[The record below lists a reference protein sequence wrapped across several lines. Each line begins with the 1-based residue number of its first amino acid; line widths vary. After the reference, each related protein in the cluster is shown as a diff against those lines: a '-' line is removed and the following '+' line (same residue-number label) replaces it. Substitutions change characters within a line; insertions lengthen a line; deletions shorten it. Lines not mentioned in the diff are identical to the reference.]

1 MKKVLII
8 ILSLILILSFAG
20 CKTDTANKEDGF
32 SNPENNSVFSE
43 GDTSKDDNQSKD
55 DKVNSSSSSNAT
67 SGNKTSY
74 GSSTQ
79 KSDENNYSND
89 YASGNKTSSGSST
102 QKSDENNYS
111 DDYASSNITTE
122 NVKINSLDK
131 LNFYAV
137 KKAIAENGV
146 VLLSNSAQK
155 PKVATL
161 ANNRSFRLLNLANST
176 ATNINANSTFT
187 ITMYSYFTITLNDT
201 RGFLAQKL
209 GGTGSVEVVI
219 SRNNFNNMITFK
231 KGERYYSCF
240 QTSLTE
246 KAMSFS
252 SHKYVSGY
260 KLVENYEQENYE
272 FTVYFEG
279 DKVIG
284 MNCGRFKEGSNYKY
298 TADDITFNDNFC
310 IVVHKKQSFTA
321 EQLEDLFASNNSFVD
336 DGIVLNDG
344 TVLFGESSVT
354 DNSIALKN
362 KSGASVITNNH
373 IKKVSAMHNSKF
385 GFCIRL
391 ELNSGVNI
399 SGKTNLS
406 FYLNNSKDREL
417 TLKND
422 GSAVYIID
430 LNNKSRMSDVF
441 YKLTAINT
449 NNRIGRIIDHDDF
462 VREASKRLN
471 LNDYDVLKED
481 YSASFGN
488 GLKIVDY
495 TYDLKTNK
503 SISHKVS
510 NYDMTI
516 DGITITMPIKVS
528 DFLSKGFT
536 VKEKFF
542 DDSILQGSAFFKS
555 SDGNMVTAYIMNFY
569 GNSSNF
575 NDCYITQIDFS
586 CYEDTLIYQ
595 EGISPTRPDFEMI
608 EGINKDSTLDDIISR
623 LGEPNKIILMTT
635 DNQPMNYKDCVIQ
648 LYYKVYIP
656 SLPNGELVFNLQPVL
671 NSNTPS
677 DFLTDISF
685 SLQ

>member
-1 MKKVLII
+1 MKKVLAI
-8 ILSLILILSFAG
+8 ILSLILIFSFVG
-20 CKTDTANKEDGF
+20 CKKDTA
-32 SNPENNSVFSE
+32 
-43 GDTSKDDNQSKD
+43 KDYNQSKD
-55 DKVNSSSSSNAT
+55 DQVNSTSSSNT
-67 SGNKTSY
+67 S
-74 GSSTQ
+74 
-79 KSDENNYSND
+79 SD
-89 YASGNKTSSGSST
+89 NKTSSSSGT
-102 QKSDENNYS
+102 QNDSNNNS
-111 DDYASSNITTE
+111 EDNIPSSITKE

-137 KKAIAENGV
+137 KKAIAENEV

-161 ANNRSFRLLNLANST
+161 ENNTSFRILNLVSSN
-176 ATNINANSTFT
+176 ATDIGANSTFT
-187 ITMYSYFTITLNDT
+187 ITMYSYFTITLNDP

-219 SRNNFNNMITFK
+219 TRNNFNNMITFK
-231 KGERYYSCF
+231 KGERYYSCL

-246 KAMSFS
+246 RAMSFS
-252 SHKYVSGY
+252 SHKYVNGF
-260 KLVENYEQENYE
+260 KLVENFEQENYE

-284 MNCGRFKEGSNYKY
+284 MNCGRFEGNGNYKY
-298 TADDITFNDNFC
+298 VADDIKYNDNFC
-310 IVVHKKQSFTA
+310 FVIHKKQTFTA
-321 EQLEDLFASNNSFVD
+321 EQLEGLFASNNSFVD

-354 DNSIALKN
+354 NNAIAFKNS
-362 KSGASVITNNH
+362 SGTKVITNND
-373 IKKVSAMHNSKF
+373 IKKISAMYNNKF

-391 ELNSGVNI
+391 ELAASNKI
-399 SGKTNLS
+399 SGKTNLAL
-406 FYLNNSKDREL
+406 YLNNSKDREL
-417 TLKND
+417 TLQND
-422 GSAVYIID
+422 GSAVYITD

-441 YKLTAINT
+441 YKLTALNT
-449 NNRIGRIIDHDDF
+449 NNRIGRIIDHNDF
-462 VREASKRLN
+462 VCEISKRLN

-481 YSASFGN
+481 HSASFGK

-510 NYDMTI
+510 NYDVTI

-528 DFLSKGFT
+528 DFLSKGFA
-536 VKEKFF
+536 VKEKSF
-542 DDSILQGSAFFKS
+542 DDRILQGGALFTSPS
-555 SDGNMVTAYIMNFY
+555 GNKVDAYIMNFY
-569 GNSSNF
+569 GNSRNF
-575 NDCYITQIDFS
+575 NDCYITQICFM
-586 CYEDTLIYQ
+586 CYENTFKYQ

-635 DNQPMNYKDCVIQ
+635 DNQSMNYKDCIIQ
-648 LYYKVYIP
+648 LYYKVYTP

-671 NSNTPS
+671 NNTAPP

-685 SLQ
+685 ALQ

>member
-1 MKKVLII
+1 MKKII
-8 ILSLILILSFAG
+8 SITLTLILILSFVG
-20 CKTDTANKEDGF
+20 CKKDTANKEDGF

-67 SGNKTSY
+67 SGNKTSSS
-74 GSSTQ
+74 SSTQ
-79 KSDENNYSND
+79 NNSN
-89 YASGNKTSSGSST
+89 
-102 QKSDENNYS
+102 NNS
-111 DDYASSNITTE
+111 DDNISSSITTE

-146 VLLSNSAQK
+146 VLLSNLAQK
-155 PKVATL
+155 PKVTTL
-161 ANNRSFRLLNLANST
+161 ANNKGFKLLNLANST
-176 ATNINANSTFT
+176 ATSINANSTFT

-201 RGFLAQKL
+201 KGFLAQKL

-219 SRNNFNNMITFK
+219 TRNNFNNMITFK
-231 KGERYYSCF
+231 KGERYYSCM

-252 SHKYVSGY
+252 SHKYVNGF
-260 KLVENYEQENYE
+260 KLVENYDQENYE
-272 FTVYFEG
+272 YTVYFEG
-279 DKVIG
+279 DKIIG
-284 MNCGRFKEGSNYKY
+284 INCGRFEGNGNYKY
-298 TADDITFNDNFC
+298 VADDIKYNDNFC
-310 IVVHKKQSFTA
+310 FVIHKKQTFTA
-321 EQLEDLFASNNSFVD
+321 EQLEGLFASNNSFID
-336 DGIVLNDG
+336 DGIVLKDG
-344 TVLFGESSVT
+344 RVLFGESSVT
-354 DNSIALKN
+354 NNAVAFKNS
-362 KSGASVITNNH
+362 SGTSIITNND
-373 IKKVSAMHNSKF
+373 IKKISAMHNSKF

-391 ELNSGVNI
+391 ELVASNRI
-399 SGKTNLS
+399 SGKTNLA

-417 TLKND
+417 TLQND
-422 GSAVYIID
+422 GSAVYITD

-441 YKLTAINT
+441 YKLTALNT

-462 VREASKRLN
+462 VREVSKKLN
-471 LNDYDVLKED
+471 LNDYDVLQED
-481 YSASFGN
+481 HSASFGN

-510 NYDMTI
+510 NYDVTI

-542 DDSILQGSAFFKS
+542 DDRILQGGAFFTS
-555 SDGNMVTAYIMNFY
+555 PSGNKVDTFIMNFY
-569 GNSSNF
+569 GNSRNF
-575 NDCYITQIDFS
+575 NDCYITQIGFS
-586 CYEDTLIYQ
+586 CYEKTFRYQ
-595 EGISPTRPDFEMI
+595 EGISPTRPDFEML

-635 DNQPMNYKDCVIQ
+635 DNQPMNYKNCVIQ
-648 LYYKVYIP
+648 LFYKVYTP
-656 SLPNGELVFNLQPVL
+656 SLPNGELVFNLRPVL
-671 NSNTPS
+671 NNTAPS

-685 SLQ
+685 ALQ

>member
-1 MKKVLII
+1 MKKVFAITLT
-8 ILSLILILSFAG
+8 LILIFSFVG
-20 CKTDTANKEDGF
+20 CKKDTSKNKDTF
-32 SNPENNSVFSE
+32 SNPENSSVLIE
-43 GDTSKDDNQSKD
+43 GNPSKDDNQSKD
-55 DKVNSSSSSNAT
+55 DKVNSGSSSNTT
-67 SGNKTSY
+67 SS
-74 GSSTQ
+74 
-79 KSDENNYSND
+79 
-89 YASGNKTSSGSST
+89 NKTSSGSST
-102 QKSDENNYS
+102 QSSDENNYS
-111 DDYASSNITTE
+111 NNDISNSITTE
-122 NVKINSLDK
+122 KVKINSLDK

-146 VLLSNSAQK
+146 VLLSNSSQR
-155 PKVATL
+155 PQVTTL
-161 ANNRSFRLLNLANST
+161 ASNKSFRLLNLANST
-176 ATNINANSTFT
+176 ATNIGANSTFT

-201 RGFLAQKL
+201 KGFLAQKL

-219 SRNNFNNMITFK
+219 TRNNFNNMITFK
-231 KGERYYSCF
+231 KGERYYSCL

-246 KAMSFS
+246 RAMSFS
-252 SHKYVSGY
+252 SHKYVNGF
-260 KLVENYEQENYE
+260 KLVENYDQENYE
-272 FTVYFEG
+272 YTVYFEG

-284 MNCGRFKEGSNYKY
+284 MNCGRFEGNGNYKY
-298 TADDITFNDNFC
+298 VADGIKLNDNFC
-310 IVVHKKQSFTA
+310 FVIHKKQSFSA
-321 EQLEDLFASNNSFVD
+321 EQLEGLFASNNSFVD
-336 DGIVLNDG
+336 DGVVLNDG

-354 DNSIALKN
+354 DNSIAFKN
-362 KSGASVITNNH
+362 NSGASVITNNH

-417 TLKND
+417 TLQKD
-422 GSAVYIID
+422 GTALYITNLD
-430 LNNKSRMSDVF
+430 NKSRMSDVF
-441 YKLTAINT
+441 YKLTAINSS
-449 NNRIGRIIDHDDF
+449 NRIGRIIDHDDF

-481 YSASFGN
+481 HSASFGN

-510 NYDMTI
+510 NYDVTI
-516 DGITITMPIKVS
+516 DGITVTMPIKVS

-536 VKEKFF
+536 VKEKLF
-542 DDSILQGSAFFKS
+542 DDRILQGGAFFTSPSGNKV
-555 SDGNMVTAYIMNFY
+555 DGYIMNFY
-569 GNSSNF
+569 GNSTNF
-575 NDCYITQIDFS
+575 NDCYITQINFM
-586 CYEDTLIYQ
+586 CYENTFKYQ

-648 LYYKVYIP
+648 LYYKVTTP
-656 SLPNGELVFNLQPVL
+656 SLPNGELVFNIQPVL
-671 NSNTPS
+671 NNDTPS

-685 SLQ
+685 ALQ

>member
-1 MKKVLII
+1 MKKVLTII
-8 ILSLILILSFAG
+8 FSLILSLSFVG
-20 CKTDTANKEDGF
+20 CKKDTLNKETSS
-32 SNPENNSVFSE
+32 SNPESSIVFSE
-43 GDTSKDDNQSKD
+43 KNNSEDNSQSKD
-55 DKVNSSSSSNAT
+55 DKVNSGSSSNTT
-67 SGNKTSY
+67 SGNKTS
-74 GSSTQ
+74 SNSATQ
-79 KSDENNYSND
+79 
-89 YASGNKTSSGSST
+89 NK
-102 QKSDENNYS
+102 
-111 DDYASSNITTE
+111 DDNSSNNDISSSITTE

-146 VLLSNSAQK
+146 VLLSNLAQK
-155 PKVATL
+155 PKVTTL
-161 ANNRSFRLLNLANST
+161 ANNKGFKLLNLANST
-176 ATNINANSTFT
+176 ATSINANSTFT

-201 RGFLAQKL
+201 KGFLAQKL

-219 SRNNFNNMITFK
+219 TRNNFNNMITFK
-231 KGERYYSCF
+231 KGERYYSCM

-252 SHKYVSGY
+252 SHKYVNGF
-260 KLVENYEQENYE
+260 KLVENYDQENYE
-272 FTVYFEG
+272 YTVYFEG
-279 DKVIG
+279 DKIIG
-284 MNCGRFKEGSNYKY
+284 INCGRFEGNGNYKY
-298 TADDITFNDNFC
+298 VADDIKFNDNFC
-310 IVVHKKQSFTA
+310 FVIHKKQTFTA
-321 EQLEDLFASNNSFVD
+321 EQLEGLFASNNSFID
-336 DGIVLNDG
+336 DGIFLNDG

-354 DNSIALKN
+354 NNAVVFKNS
-362 KSGASVITNNH
+362 SGASLITNND
-373 IKKVSAMHNSKF
+373 IKKISAMHNSKF

-391 ELNSGVNI
+391 ELEASNKI
-399 SGKTNLS
+399 SGKANLA

-417 TLKND
+417 TLQND
-422 GSAVYIID
+422 GSAVYITD

-441 YKLTAINT
+441 YKLTALNT

-462 VREASKRLN
+462 VREVSKKLN

-481 YSASFGN
+481 HSASFGN

-510 NYDMTI
+510 NYDVTI

-542 DDSILQGSAFFKS
+542 DDRILQGGAFFTSPSGNKV
-555 SDGNMVTAYIMNFY
+555 DGYIMNFY
-569 GNSSNF
+569 GNSRNF
-575 NDCYITQIDFS
+575 NDCYITQIGFM
-586 CYEDTLIYQ
+586 CYENTVKYQ

-648 LYYKVYIP
+648 LYYKVYTP
-656 SLPNGELVFNLQPVL
+656 SLPNGELVFNLRPVL
-671 NSNTPS
+671 NNTAPS
-677 DFLTDISF
+677 DFLTDVSF
-685 SLQ
+685 ALQ

>member
-1 MKKVLII
+1 MKKII
-8 ILSLILILSFAG
+8 SITLTLILILSFVG
-20 CKTDTANKEDGF
+20 CKKDTANKKDG
-32 SNPENNSVFSE
+32 SSIPENSSVFTE
-43 GDTSKDDNQSKD
+43 GSPSKNNNQSKD
-55 DKVNSSSSSNAT
+55 DGVNSTSSSNNASNNKTSSSSS
-67 SGNKTSY
+67 
-74 GSSTQ
+74 TQ
-79 KSDENNYSND
+79 NNSN
-89 YASGNKTSSGSST
+89 
-102 QKSDENNYS
+102 NNS
-111 DDYASSNITTE
+111 DDNISSSITTE

-146 VLLSNSAQK
+146 VLLSDSSQK
-155 PKVATL
+155 PKVTTL
-161 ANNRSFRLLNLANST
+161 ANNKGFRLLNLANST
-176 ATNINANSTFT
+176 VTSINANSTFT

-219 SRNNFNNMITFK
+219 TRNNFNNMITFK
-231 KGERYYSCF
+231 KGERYYSCM

-246 KAMSFS
+246 RAMSFS
-252 SHKYVSGY
+252 SHKYVNGF
-260 KLVENYEQENYE
+260 KLVENYDQENYE
-272 FTVYFEG
+272 YTVYFEG

-284 MNCGRFKEGSNYKY
+284 INCGRFEGNGNYKY
-298 TADDITFNDNFC
+298 VADDIKFNDNFC
-310 IVVHKKQSFTA
+310 FVIHKKQTFTA
-321 EQLEDLFASNNSFVD
+321 EQLEGLFASNNSFID

-354 DNSIALKN
+354 NNTVAFKNS
-362 KSGASVITNNH
+362 SGASLITNND
-373 IKKVSAMHNSKF
+373 IKKISAMHNSKF

-391 ELNSGVNI
+391 ELEASNKI
-399 SGKTNLS
+399 SGKANLA

-417 TLKND
+417 TLQND
-422 GSAVYIID
+422 GSAVYITD

-441 YKLTAINT
+441 YKLTALNT
-449 NNRIGRIIDHDDF
+449 NNRIGRIIDNDDF

-471 LNDYDVLKED
+471 LNDYNVLKED
-481 YSASFGN
+481 HSASFGN

-510 NYDMTI
+510 NYDVTI
-516 DGITITMPIKVS
+516 DGITITMPIKIS
-528 DFLSKGFT
+528 DFLRKGFT

-542 DDSILQGSAFFKS
+542 DDRILQGGAFFTSPSGNKV
-555 SDGNMVTAYIMNFY
+555 DGYIMNFY
-569 GNSSNF
+569 GNSRNF
-575 NDCYITQIDFS
+575 NDCYITQIGFM
-586 CYEDTLIYQ
+586 CYENTVKYQ

-648 LYYKVYIP
+648 LYYKVYTP
-656 SLPNGELVFNLQPVL
+656 SLPNGELVFNLRPVL
-671 NSNTPS
+671 NNTAPS
-677 DFLTDISF
+677 DFLTDVSF
-685 SLQ
+685 ALQ

>member
-1 MKKVLII
+1 MKKVLAIT
-8 ILSLILILSFAG
+8 LTLILILSFVG
-20 CKTDTANKEDGF
+20 CKKDTANKKYDS
-32 SNPENNSVFSE
+32 SNPESSSVFTE
-43 GDTSKDDNQSKD
+43 GDTLKDDNQSKED
-55 DKVNSSSSSNAT
+55 EVNSGSSSKKT
-67 SGNKTSY
+67 SGNKTS
-74 GSSTQ
+74 SSSKPQ
-79 KSDENNYSND
+79 SNSENNYSND
-89 YASGNKTSSGSST
+89 DVSGS
-102 QKSDENNYS
+102 
-111 DDYASSNITTE
+111 ITTE

-146 VLLSNSAQK
+146 VLLSDLAQK
-155 PKVATL
+155 PKATAL
-161 ANNRSFRLLNLANST
+161 TNKKSFRLLNLANST
-176 ATNINANSTFT
+176 ATDINANSTFT

-219 SRNNFNNMITFK
+219 TRNNFNNMITFK
-231 KGERYYSCF
+231 KGERYYSCM

-246 KAMSFS
+246 RAMSFS
-252 SHKYVSGY
+252 SHKYVNGF
-260 KLVENYEQENYE
+260 KLVENYDQENYE
-272 FTVYFEG
+272 YTVYFEG

-284 MNCGRFKEGSNYKY
+284 INCGRFEGNGNYKY
-298 TADDITFNDNFC
+298 VADDIKYNDNFC
-310 IVVHKKQSFTA
+310 FVIHKKQTFTA
-321 EQLEDLFASNNSFVD
+321 EQLEGLFASNNSFVD

-344 TVLFGESSVT
+344 TVLFSESSVT
-354 DNSIALKN
+354 NNAVAFKNS
-362 KSGASVITNNH
+362 SGTKVITNND
-373 IKKVSAMHNSKF
+373 IKKISAMHNSKF

-391 ELNSGVNI
+391 ELATSNKI
-399 SGKTNLS
+399 SGKINLA
-406 FYLNNSKDREL
+406 FYLNDSKDREL
-417 TLKND
+417 TLQKD
-422 GSAVYIID
+422 GTSVYITD

-441 YKLTAINT
+441 YKLTALNT
-449 NNRIGRIIDHDDF
+449 NNRIGRIIDHNDF

-481 YSASFGN
+481 HSASFGN
-488 GLKIVDY
+488 ELKIVDY
-495 TYDLKTNK
+495 TYDLKTDK

-510 NYDMTI
+510 NYEVTI

-542 DDSILQGSAFFKS
+542 DDRILQGGAFFTS
-555 SDGNMVTAYIMNFY
+555 PNGNKFSGYVMNFY

-575 NDCYITQIDFS
+575 NDCYITQISFS
-586 CYEDTLIYQ
+586 CYEKTFRYQ

-635 DNQPMNYKDCVIQ
+635 DNQPMNYKDCIIQ
-648 LYYKVYIP
+648 LYYNVHTP
-656 SLPNGELVFNLQPVL
+656 SLPNGKLVFNLHPVL
-671 NSNTPS
+671 NNTTPS